1 MRNKSLL
8 KRQKGV
14 GLIEVLVS
22 MVVLSL
28 SLEVAT
34 GKSEDIYSREPKLRD
49 AFLQVLFDHAN
60 TGGFSGSFTD
70 GSNLIVLRTSL
81 KEAAALVLGS
91 SVNDVLITVGII
103 VALSHSEYPVTAEV
117 VQDGR
122 LIAWGQQTIQELML
136 QHPRLA
142 VNGLRMLANYFVG
155 LQKQL
160 QELTTERVERRVAR
174 ALLRL
179 VRQTGRKV
187 EEGIL
192 IDVPLSRQDL
202 AEMTG
207 TTLFTVSRIL
217 KGWEQNGIVLPERER
232 VTVCLPHQLVLI
244 AEDLPQGGG
253 A

>member
-1 MRNKSLL
+1 MVRRKDIPLSISPEICDIVAQCTLFRGLETAVCETIAHAGHLYEMHQGGILL
-8 KRQKGV
+8 HQG
-14 GLIEVLVS
+14 
-22 MVVLSL
+22 
-28 SLEVAT
+28 
-34 GKSEDIYSREPKLRD
+34 EP
-49 AFLQVLFDHAN
+49 AETFY
-60 TGGFSGSFTD
+60 
-70 GSNLIVLRTSL
+70 IVLEGHVKLLQTTA
-81 KEAAALVLGS
+81 EGHQ
-91 SVNDVLITVGII
+91 ITVSYVGQGGGIGII

-136 QHPRLA
+136 QYPRLA

-217 KGWEQNGIVLPERER
+217 KGWEQQGIVLPERER
-232 VTVCLPHQLVLI
+232 VTVRLPHQLVLI
-244 AEDLPQGGG
+244 AEDLPQGRDGG
-253 A
+253 AGIE